1 LIEIQNIKF
10 NNETRP
16 NLGFEVI
23 RLENLLARKID
34 QDITHL
40 HKVEFYQILIVTE
53 GSAKHTIDFTDYE
66 YTDNTI
72 LTIRKDQVHR
82 FFKNSES
89 KGFVLIFTEDFLA
102 SLLSHKEVSRSHELF
117 NEFLTSPKILVDN
130 EDFITIKS
138 LINDIELEYTK
149 NYDEFSS
156 AIIRNALHIL
166 VYRLFRIKVKQ
177 GITLSEHKYVSDFIQ
192 FQRLVEERCFQTK
205 KTLDYANLMGCTTKT
220 LNNICKAIVDKSSK
234 MVIDE
239 ILVIQ
244 IKRLLINTFL
254 SITEIA
260 YTSGF
265 DEPTNMYKYFK
276 KHTEAT
282 PEAFRQQHA

>member
-1 LIEIQNIKF
+1 MIEIQNLKF

-16 NLGFEVI
+16 NLGFELI
-23 RLENLLARKID
+23 RLEKLLAREID
-34 QDITHL
+34 QDITQL
-40 HKVEFYQILIVTE
+40 HKVEFYQILIITE
-53 GSAKHTIDFTDYE
+53 GTGKHTIDFTDYE
-66 YTDNTI
+66 YTANTI

-89 KGFVLIFTEDFLA
+89 KGFLLIFTEDFLA

-117 NEFLTSPKILVDN
+117 NEFLTSPKISVDN

-138 LINDIELEYTK
+138 LINDIELEYTE

-156 AIIRNALHIL
+156 GIIRNALHIL
-166 VYRLFRIKVKQ
+166 IYRLFRIKVKQ
-177 GITLSEHKYVSDFIQ
+177 GITLSEHKYVSIFIQ
-192 FQRLVEERCFQTK
+192 FQRLVEESCFQTK
-205 KTLDYANLMGCTTKT
+205 KTLDYANLMGCTPKT
-220 LNNICKAIVDKSSK
+220 LNNVCKAIVDKSSK
-234 MVIDE
+234 MIIDE
-239 ILVIQ
+239 ILVTQ
-244 IKRLLINTFL
+244 IKRLLINTSM

-282 PEAFRQQHA
+282 PEVFRQQHS

>member
-1 LIEIQNIKF
+1 MIEIQNLKF

-16 NLGFEVI
+16 NLGFELI
-23 RLENLLARKID
+23 RLEKLLAREID
-34 QDITHL
+34 QDITQL
-40 HKVEFYQILIVTE
+40 HKVEFYQILIITE
-53 GSAKHTIDFTDYE
+53 GTGKHTIDFTDYE
-66 YTDNTI
+66 YTANTI

-89 KGFVLIFTEDFLA
+89 KGFLLIFTEDFLA

-117 NEFLTSPKILVDN
+117 NEFLTSPKISVDN

-138 LINDIELEYTK
+138 LINDIELEYTE

-156 AIIRNALHIL
+156 GIIRNALHIL
-166 VYRLFRIKVKQ
+166 IYRLFRIKVKQ
-177 GITLSEHKYVSDFIQ
+177 GITLSEHKYVSIFIQ
-192 FQRLVEERCFQTK
+192 FQRLVEESCFQTK
-205 KTLDYANLMGCTTKT
+205 KTLDYANLMGCTPKT
-220 LNNICKAIVDKSSK
+220 LNNVCKAIVDKSSK
-234 MVIDE
+234 MIIDE
-239 ILVIQ
+239 ILVTQ
-244 IKRLLINTFL
+244 IKRLLINTSM

-276 KHTEAT
+276 KHANFT
-282 PEAFRQQHA
+282 PETFRRSHL